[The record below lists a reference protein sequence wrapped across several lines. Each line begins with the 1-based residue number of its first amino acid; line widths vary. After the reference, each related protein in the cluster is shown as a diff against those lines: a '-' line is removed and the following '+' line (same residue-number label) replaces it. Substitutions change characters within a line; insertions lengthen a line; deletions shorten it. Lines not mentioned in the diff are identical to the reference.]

1 MILSVHKKASG
12 FSLKLFL
19 SICITILF
27 SNCVVLSPAEQSESV
42 ASQQKNQNQVAEL
55 VSSKAEET
63 AENADAFN
71 WNEIVD
77 GIECCSF
84 FDETSHSRCNAVKIN
99 LNTPGI
105 KLIAS
110 TPSEKTADGETSIF
124 KAETTRK
131 FAQHSGAVVAI
142 NATPFNYPSGR
153 VSRKRT
159 IAGVYAINDKILAP
173 KAGRYAALIFA
184 ADKNEKL
191 SASVIDT
198 QNDFEPNESTR
209 FAFGGFWT
217 ILKDGE
223 IILFKSQQ
231 KEPRSAAGILDCGK
245 TLILLAIDKSGT
257 TSKGATF
264 NETSSILLRLGA
276 TEAIMLDG
284 GSSSSLVINGK
295 QISKTFPHVEVALSF
310 GFLLED

>member
-19 SICITILF
+19 SIFITIFF
-27 SNCVVLSPAEQSESV
+27 SNCAVLSPAEESESAIAQQNKQSQISEL
-42 ASQQKNQNQVAEL
+42 ASTQG
-55 VSSKAEET
+55 EET
-63 AENADAFN
+63 AEEAISFN
-71 WNEIVD
+71 WVEIAD
-77 GIECCSF
+77 GIEHCSF
-84 FDETSHSRCNAVKIN
+84 FDETSHSQCNAVKIK
-99 LNTPGI
+99 LDTPRL

-110 TPSEKTADGETSIF
+110 TPSEPVADGVSTF
-124 KAETTRK
+124 KAETTKR
-131 FAQHSGAVVAI
+131 FAQRSGAIAAI

-153 VSRKRT
+153 ISKKRT
-159 IAGVYAINDKILAP
+159 LAGVFAADNVVLAP
-173 KAGRYAALIFA
+173 RAGRYAALIFDA
-184 ADKNEKL
+184 EKDESF
-191 SASVIDT
+191 SAKVIDS
-198 QNDFEPNESTR
+198 QNDFELDDSTK

-217 ILKDGE
+217 LLKEGE
-223 IILFKSQQ
+223 IIMFKSQQ
-231 KEPRSAAGILDCGK
+231 KEPRSAAGILDGGK

-284 GSSSSLVINGK
+284 GSSSSLVIKGK

>member
-27 SNCVVLSPAEQSESV
+27 SNCVVLSTAEQANVSQTENSSTNEPVVSV
-42 ASQQKNQNQVAEL
+42 T
-55 VSSKAEET
+55 ET
-63 AENADAFN
+63 QFN
-71 WNEIVD
+71 WEELTE
-77 GIECCSF
+77 GIEHCSF

-99 LNTPGI
+99 LDTPNI
-105 KLIAS
+105 NLIS
-110 TPSEKTADGETSIF
+110 SKPVEEVTDGGTSVF
-124 KAETTRK
+124 KAETTKK
-131 FAQHSGAVVAI
+131 FAQRNGTIVAV

-153 VSRKRT
+153 ASKKRT
-159 IAGVYAINDKILAP
+159 IAGVYAINSKILAP
-173 KAGRYAALIFA
+173 IAGRYAALIFA
-184 ADKNEKL
+184 ADNKEKL
-191 SASVIDT
+191 TASILDS
-198 QNDFEPNESTR
+198 QNDFEPDSTTR

-217 ILKDGE
+217 LLKDGR
-223 IILFKSQQ
+223 IIMFKSQQ
-231 KEPRSAAGILDCGK
+231 KEPRTAAGILDNGK
-245 TLILLAIDKSGT
+245 TLILLAIDKSGG

-310 GFLLED
+310 GFLFKD